1 MRTAAIL
8 LIPAALASLGA
19 AAAIRSATSSKLN
32 PAAPSA
38 PPTMARNI
46 DKALDSPLSV
56 TFQNDPIAKVFAGLQ
71 AKTNTNLIINWP
83 AFNHAGI
90 TRDTRLTLK
99 LTAASY
105 EEILRC
111 ILFSLPFKDTTGN
124 YEVGDNT
131 VELTTNAD
139 IAKAADPQI
148 YSIDRAVTFSANG
161 RADAGEQTQHAQL
174 VEKVLRAE
182 LLRQGETLDPANAPI
197 KNRTGHQ
204 IAVRKLS
211 LAADVSDRG
220 HDIIEKVLQLFAQ
233 PSKVTMLPKAL
244 IQTVAARK
252 AADIFRKSVHSP
264 AELLDLAR
272 HLDKVPGLNV
282 MLMPAAREAL
292 ARQAA
297 TPPDFDSFITPGG
310 TVVIGTWDEV
320 SPHHPLVIY
329 DLRDIIK
336 RTIARATRKPAPNPR
351 QVQDDLVKSLK
362 EKVPAP
368 DRQKWGDIGT
378 PAVMVPSDGILIV
391 VAPFA
396 THQQITQALAQAYR

>member
-19 AAAIRSATSSKLN
+19 AAAIRSATSHQL
-32 PAAPSA
+32 SA
-38 PPTMARNI
+38 PTSPPPMARNI
-46 DKALDSPLSV
+46 DKALDAPLSI
-56 TFQNDPIAKVFAGLQ
+56 TFQNDPLIKVFAGLRT
-71 AKTNTNLIINWP
+71 KTNTNLIINWP
-83 AFNHAGI
+83 AFAKAGI
-90 TRDTRLTLK
+90 THDTPLTLK
-99 LTAASY
+99 LTAAPY
-105 EEILRC
+105 EEVLRC

-148 YSIDRAVTFSANG
+148 YSIQRAVVFNPTG
-161 RADAGEQTQHAQL
+161 LADPGQQAQHAQL

-182 LLRQGETLDPANAPI
+182 LLRQGEYLDPPNAPA

-220 HDIIEKVLQLFAQ
+220 HDIIENVLQLFAQ

-252 AADIFRKSVHSP
+252 AAETFSKSVHSP
-264 AELLDLAR
+264 ADLLDLAR
-272 HLDKVPGLNV
+272 NLEKIPGLNV
-282 MLMPAAREAL
+282 ILMPGAREAF

-297 TPPDFDSFITPGG
+297 APPDLDHFITPGG
-310 TVVIGTWDEV
+310 TVVIGTWEEV
-320 SPHHPLVIY
+320 APHHPLVIY

-336 RTIARATRKPAPNPR
+336 RTIARSVKRPPPNP
-351 QVQDDLVKSLK
+351 QQIQDEVVAALK

-368 DRQKWGDIGT
+368 DNQKWGDIGT

-396 THQQITQALAQAYR
+396 THQQIAQALTQAYR